1 MIYVLICICSPANAE
16 NCAFPWYCARSS
28 HMCLPCVD
36 PGCSGLRG
44 SHRHMVVMLIMLRM
58 QNTPE
63 MMLWHTT
70 AARTGGI
77 RACSSR
83 LQSILFITPVRVI
96 PKVKSANTPWAQN
109 CFIYRP
115 ISVPEDGMVFSLS
128 LPCKSLNASAVL
140 RYLTDRR
147 DSAKPRVMAEVLSST
162 GAAGGYAERQSSPL
176 QESPGAAGRVLE
188 VWQAG

>member
-1 MIYVLICICSPANAE
+1 
-16 NCAFPWYCARSS
+16 
-28 HMCLPCVD
+28 MCLPCVD

-83 LQSILFITPVRVI
+83 LQSISFITPVRVI
-96 PKVKSANTPWAQN
+96 PKVKSANTP
-109 CFIYRP
+109 
-115 ISVPEDGMVFSLS
+115 
-128 LPCKSLNASAVL
+128 
-140 RYLTDRR
+140 
-147 DSAKPRVMAEVLSST
+147 
-162 GAAGGYAERQSSPL
+162 
-176 QESPGAAGRVLE
+176 
-188 VWQAG
+188 